1 MQCCKFQ
8 LKCLQFSQNGIIFSH
23 TEYYI
28 GTSMIQEEK
37 FEKVC
42 KNFSLLNEE
51 QQDYIIG
58 ILQALV
64 FAKSSYNMSNQENQ
78 PKSDGQ
84 TD

>member
-1 MQCCKFQ
+1 
-8 LKCLQFSQNGIIFSH
+8 
-23 TEYYI
+23 
-28 GTSMIQEEK
+28 MIQEEK

-64 FAKSSYNMSNQENQ
+64 FAKSSYNTSSQENQ
-78 PKSDGQ
+78 PKPDGQ
-84 TD
+84 KD

>member
-1 MQCCKFQ
+1 
-8 LKCLQFSQNGIIFSH
+8 
-23 TEYYI
+23 
-28 GTSMIQEEK
+28 MIQEEK